1 MRPPPWWKIHQYK
14 RSRHT
19 SPWGAELIR
28 REASHARARQLEPGA
43 WFSIASLV
51 SIAFGLVLVGRPDVG
66 AISLAVIYRIF
77 SVAFG
82 IMPTVILLEIGT
94 AESRACGR
102 SYSS

>member
-1 MRPPPWWKIHQYK
+1 MGDGVDRRRGVATPTTPSGVVRRRPV
-14 RSRHT
+14 
-19 SPWGAELIR
+19 R
-28 REASHARARQLEPGA
+28 RAGDAG
-43 WFSIASLV
+43 
-51 SIAFGLVLVGRPDVG
+51 G

-82 IMPTVILLEIGT
+82 IMPMVILLEIGT